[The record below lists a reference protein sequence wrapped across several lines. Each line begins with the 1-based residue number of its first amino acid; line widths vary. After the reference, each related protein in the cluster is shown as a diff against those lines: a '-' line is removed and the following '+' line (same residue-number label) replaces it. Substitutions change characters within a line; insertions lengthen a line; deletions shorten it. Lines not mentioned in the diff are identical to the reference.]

1 MKSSEPRIG
10 TIVRMTWDIADRNV
24 LVTGGN
30 SGIGRA
36 TATELARRG
45 ADVTITSRDPER
57 GAAAAE
63 EIARE
68 ASTRIDVI
76 TLDLADPHSVRR
88 GADEYLSR
96 HDHLHVLV
104 NNAGGIFGSRALTAT
119 GDEMTLA
126 TNHLGPFAFTQ
137 FLLPVLVA
145 PGSSR
150 VISVASSGHGF
161 ARDGIRFDDITFE
174 AKYSMAAAYGQSK
187 LANILHARE
196 LDRRYRSAGVHAY
209 AVHPGLV
216 RTRIGR
222 DGDSLF
228 TVLYWGLRTPW
239 LLTPEEGS
247 DTIVWLASVE
257 EPPEPVGGY
266 FEKREEARSTRK
278 ARDDREAERLWEFS
292 EARMADWY
300 G

>member
-1 MKSSEPRIG
+1 MA
-10 TIVRMTWDIADRNV
+10 WDIAGRNV

-30 SGIGRA
+30 SGIGLA
-36 TATELARRG
+36 TATDLARRG
-45 ADVTITSRDPER
+45 AAVTITSRDAGR
-57 GAAAAE
+57 GAAAADK
-63 EIARE
+63 ISRE
-68 ASTRIDVI
+68 ASAQVDMI
-76 TLDLADPHSVRR
+76 TLDLAEPDSVRD
-88 GADEYLSR
+88 AASDYLAGYDR
-96 HDHLHVLV
+96 LHVLV
-104 NNAGGIFGSRALTAT
+104 NNAGGIFGSRDVTST

-126 TNHLGPFAFTQ
+126 TNHLGPFALTQ
-137 FLLPVLVA
+137 FLMPGLLA
-145 PGSSR
+145 AGSSR
-150 VISVASSGHGF
+150 VINVASSGHGF
-161 ARDGIRFDDITFE
+161 ARDGIRFDDISFE
-174 AKYSMAAAYGQSK
+174 SKYSMAAAYGQSK

-196 LDRRYRSAGVHAY
+196 LDRRYRSRGVHAY

-247 DTIVWLASVE
+247 DTIVWLATAE
-257 EPPEPVGGY
+257 EPPEPHGGY

-292 EARMADWY
+292 EARIAAWY